1 MSDAFSSTEASGNL
15 PLPIEGTRM
24 TRSGGAWQSTASPGF
39 TVVPLLD
46 DDACGM
52 RTSLMRFEP
61 GCYAALHS
69 HDEVEQ
75 IYVIEGEFYDDE
87 MVYGAGDYLVRA
99 AGTPHIAGSR
109 EGATVLVVYTR
120 TEQAE

>member
-1 MSDAFSSTEASGNL
+1 MTDPFSSTQEGGAL
-15 PLPIEGTRM
+15 PLPVEGSRTI
-24 TRSGGAWQSTASPGF
+24 RSGGAWQDTASPGF

-46 DDACGM
+46 DPSHGL

-61 GCYAALHS
+61 GCYACLHS

-75 IYVIEGEFYDDE
+75 IYVIEGEFYDDDT
-87 MVYGAGDYLVRA
+87 VYGVGDYLVRA

-109 EGATVLVVYTR
+109 EGATVLVIYTR
-120 TEQAE
+120 AEQAE

>member
-1 MSDAFSSTEASGNL
+1 MSDAFSSIMARGRL

-24 TRSGGAWQSTASPGF
+24 IRSGGGWEPTESSGF

-46 DDACGM
+46 DSGCGL
-52 RTSLMRFEP
+52 RTLLMRFEP

-75 IYVIEGEFYDDE
+75 IYVIEGEFYDDD
-87 MVYGAGDYLVRA
+87 MVYGTGDYLVRA

-120 TEQAE
+120 TEQG